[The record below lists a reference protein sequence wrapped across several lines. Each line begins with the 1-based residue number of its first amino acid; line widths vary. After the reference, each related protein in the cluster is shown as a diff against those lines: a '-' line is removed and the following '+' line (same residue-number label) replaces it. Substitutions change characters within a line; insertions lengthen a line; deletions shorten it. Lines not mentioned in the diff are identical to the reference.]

1 MSIEFRPARQ
11 DEIGQLG
18 LIGAYVYAGAF
29 GDGED
34 NFQSQSTRPEWTLCA
49 FDGPKMVASYATI
62 PFTMRANG
70 RAMALGGVSS
80 VGTIPEYRRRG
91 LVRELTTRSL
101 VEMRDSGQ
109 SVAALWASQ
118 AAIYQR
124 YGYAAASS
132 RIRYSIDSV
141 DVRLLVEPDDG
152 LTVERIPLAESFDS
166 LRGVYRQFVAE
177 RMGYLHRSK
186 VLWRSSVLQVDEQT
200 GPLHTALCKNRAGES
215 LGYVVFTL
223 RAGKVEN
230 VARRQEIIVRDL
242 AWLTIDACR
251 ALWSFLGRHDLVGR
265 IVWEGAPFDDP
276 TPELLA
282 EPRLLHA
289 TPSEGFWMRV
299 VDVEAALAARGY
311 SAEGS
316 IVLGVPSDGLAPWNE
331 GSYRL
336 EVEGGESRVTRTSD
350 APEIVVP
357 VKALASAFSGFRRM
371 TTLRNWG
378 MVEGDREAIERAD
391 RLFATRFAP
400 HCPDFF

>member
-141 DVRLLVEPDDG
+141 DVRLLV
-152 LTVERIPLAESFDS
+152 
-166 LRGVYRQFVAE
+166 
-177 RMGYLHRSK
+177 
-186 VLWRSSVLQVDEQT
+186 
-200 GPLHTALCKNRAGES
+200 
-215 LGYVVFTL
+215 
-223 RAGKVEN
+223 
-230 VARRQEIIVRDL
+230 
-242 AWLTIDACR
+242 
-251 ALWSFLGRHDLVGR
+251 
-265 IVWEGAPFDDP
+265 
-276 TPELLA
+276 
-282 EPRLLHA
+282 
-289 TPSEGFWMRV
+289 
-299 VDVEAALAARGY
+299 
-311 SAEGS
+311 
-316 IVLGVPSDGLAPWNE
+316 
-331 GSYRL
+331 
-336 EVEGGESRVTRTSD
+336 
-350 APEIVVP
+350 
-357 VKALASAFSGFRRM
+357 
-371 TTLRNWG
+371 
-378 MVEGDREAIERAD
+378 
-391 RLFATRFAP
+391 
-400 HCPDFF
+400 